1 MRGGNGGQK
10 EGREGGRAGG
20 KAGEWRGELERGR
33 EYIKEE
39 KIRTLLSTNN
49 NSMPRDENCN

>member
-1 MRGGNGGQK
+1 MREGDGRKK
-10 EGREGGRAGG
+10 EGRGGGG
-20 KAGEWRGELERGR
+20 KAGEWRGELERGG